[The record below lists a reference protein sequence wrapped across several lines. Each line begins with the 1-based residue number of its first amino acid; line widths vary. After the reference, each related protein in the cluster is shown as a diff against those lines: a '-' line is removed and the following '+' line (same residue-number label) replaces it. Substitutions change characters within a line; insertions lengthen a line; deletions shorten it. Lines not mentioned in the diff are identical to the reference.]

1 MDRRDRPS
9 CHIGKLFQVDRRI
22 FAAPLVQDWSVHLLR
37 RVVDEIEGQVVPMV
51 DRVEGVFGVRQREVP
66 FVG

>member
-1 MDRRDRPS
+1 
-9 CHIGKLFQVDRRI
+9 LFQVDRRI

-51 DRVEGVFGVRQREVP
+51 DRVERVFGVRQREVP